1 MKTQIIII
9 GFALLFPVISSGQAN
24 YVEDRADVLRSFSKY
39 LALNRESISIAHSG
53 NLALISN
60 ADIELRA
67 YAGDSLTLALT
78 KCRLMLLE
86 KPDTILMRALSDLII
101 HNENSTNGEAV
112 LRYGEVFIHNPE
124 FVESILN
131 DYDRQKRA
139 FLIRALEGGF
149 KSVVIAAY
157 ETFQKS
163 RIDSLERRIHL
174 LKQTTE

>member
-1 MKTQIIII
+1 MKTQIFIISV
-9 GFALLFPVISSGQAN
+9 ALLFPVISSGQAN
-24 YVEDRADVLRSFSKY
+24 YVEDRTDVLRSFSKY

-60 ADIELRA
+60 ADIELQA
-67 YAGDSLTLALT
+67 YASDSLTSALI

-101 HNENSTNGEAV
+101 SSENSDNEEPAW
-112 LRYGEVFIHNPE
+112 RYGEVFLHNPE

-139 FLIRALEGGF
+139 ILIRAMEFGF
-149 KSVVIAAY
+149 KNVVMAAN
-157 ETFQKS
+157 EKFQKS

-174 LKQTTE
+174 LKQATE